1 MVGTGVC
8 MAGTQGSMMATQ
20 GGLGGR
26 RVPWWGG
33 VTGWH
38 GGHRVRHGGLRG
50 AAWGPRWAAWWAQ
63 GAERWARCRWGS
75 PGGLRQGKRG
85 HGLWLCIGSTCDLYC
100 RGAYV
105 LGHTPARWL
114 THSVLLL
121 LLLQMSS
128 GGSAVVV
135 DQISQPLS
143 FNTPGGCG
151 SSCSIG
157 TSCSTSCSC
166 TSVLL
171 PGCWYE
177 WGLSAEYLQCCGSKG
192 LCPRCLH

>member
-1 MVGTGVC
+1 MGATGGGKGATGGSMVGTGGRTV
-8 MAGTQGSMMATQ
+8 GTVQVGITWR
-20 GGLGGR
+20 L
-26 RVPWWGG
+26 
-33 VTGWH
+33 
-38 GGHRVRHGGLRG
+38 
-50 AAWGPRWAAWWAQ
+50 
-63 GAERWARCRWGS
+63 E
-75 PGGLRQGKRG
+75 RG

-114 THSVLLL
+114 THSVVL

-151 SSCSIG
+151 SIG
-157 TSCSTSCSC
+157 TSCSTIFSSCSC

-171 PGCWYE
+171 PGCWFE